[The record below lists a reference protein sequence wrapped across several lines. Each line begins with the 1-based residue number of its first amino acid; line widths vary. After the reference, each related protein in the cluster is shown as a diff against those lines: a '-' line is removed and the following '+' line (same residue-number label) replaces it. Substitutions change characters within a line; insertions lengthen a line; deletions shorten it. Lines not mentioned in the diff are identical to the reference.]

1 MIKSTVASLGSELIA
16 EDGQSARWELID
28 RVVECNQRADDE
40 LEVGASGD
48 VVATS
53 SPPWLR

>member
-16 EDGQSARWELID
+16 DDGQSARSELID
-28 RVVECNQRADDE
+28 RVVVHNQRADDE
-40 LEVGASGD
+40 LDFGVSRD

-53 SPPWLR
+53 RPPWLR